1 MLVDGN
7 PLAVRGLN
15 LEGLRRRGFD
25 SDRFAII
32 KKMYR
37 LIYRQGLTLL
47 SAREEIEK
55 LLLQQKKI
63 ASASVMDVEIMLDF
77 FSRSKRGLAR

>member
-1 MLVDGN
+1 
-7 PLAVRGLN
+7 
-15 LEGLRRRGFD
+15 
-25 SDRFAII
+25 
-32 KKMYR
+32 MYR

-63 ASASVMDVEIMLDF
+63 ASPSVMDVEIMLDF
-77 FSRSKRGLAR
+77 FSRSKRGLVR